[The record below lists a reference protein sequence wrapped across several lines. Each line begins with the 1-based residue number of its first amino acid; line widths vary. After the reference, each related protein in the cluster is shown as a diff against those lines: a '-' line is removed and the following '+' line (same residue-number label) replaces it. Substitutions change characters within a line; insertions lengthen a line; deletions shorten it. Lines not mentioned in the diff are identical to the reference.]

1 MRIVLDHFSLKYFPC
16 GSAGKESVCNAGD
29 LGLIPGLG
37 RSPGEGKGYPLQY
50 SGLENSMDCIVHRFA
65 NSWTRLSD
73 FHFHWSTVVL
83 NFFKQTIE
91 LCIVNKAK
99 SHCTNES
106 SRTFCTKHDLQCPIN
121 FVCMFGVLKC
131 FWNQINSITFFKK
144 SRKKINAC

>member
-1 MRIVLDHFSLKYFPC
+1 MRIVWGHFSLKCFPF

-29 LGLIPGLG
+29 LGLIPGLR
-37 RSPGEGKGYPLQY
+37 RSLGEGKGYPLQY
-50 SGLENSMDCIVHRFA
+50 SGLENSMDYIVHGIA
-65 NSWTRLSD
+65 KSQTRLSD

-99 SHCTNES
+99 SHCTDEN
-106 SRTFCTKHDLQCPIN
+106 SRSFCTKHDLQCPIN
-121 FVCMFGVLKC
+121 FFCMFGVLKC
-131 FWNQINSITFFKK
+131 FWIQIVLHFLKT